1 MLATLQKQNK
11 GLEAAVARHRASA
24 AACEA
29 LKAEASAARAAL
41 SVSTQ
46 QIQNRQSP
54 VHLATVP
61 LL

>member
-24 AACEA
+24 AASEA

-41 SVSTQ
+41 AVS
-46 QIQNRQSP
+46 SAFL
-54 VHLATVP
+54 LARASH
-61 LL
+61 